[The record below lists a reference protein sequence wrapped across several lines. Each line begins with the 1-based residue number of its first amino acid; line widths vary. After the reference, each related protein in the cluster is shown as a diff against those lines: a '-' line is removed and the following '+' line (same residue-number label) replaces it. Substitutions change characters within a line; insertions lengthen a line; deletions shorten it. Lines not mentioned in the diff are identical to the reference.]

1 MIDLNFWFYILLIS
15 ARMLS
20 FISVAPFYSVGNP
33 PPMFKGAFG
42 LSLALLLYPVISL
55 PNLVN
60 MKILTFAALLA
71 GEVVVGLI
79 LGYTATLVF
88 NSIRIAGQLLDV
100 QIGLS
105 MAAIFDPQSESQNTL
120 LSQFLY
126 SLAVLIYMLVDGH
139 HQLLQSLAK
148 SYELIPLTSFELG
161 DGKFVWQM
169 VEIFSGVIVLALKI
183 AGPVLAVLVIIDL
196 SLGLVARTVP
206 QLNVFMLAF
215 PLKIGLGILAL
226 AIVSPLFAS
235 VFKNV
240 FTLIQKDLS
249 IIMRYL

>member
-1 MIDLNFWFYILLIS
+1 
-15 ARMLS
+15 
-20 FISVAPFYSVGNP
+20 
-33 PPMFKGAFG
+33 
-42 LSLALLLYPVISL
+42 
-55 PNLVN
+55 
-60 MKILTFAALLA
+60 
-71 GEVVVGLI
+71 
-79 LGYTATLVF
+79 
-88 NSIRIAGQLLDV
+88 
-100 QIGLS
+100 
-105 MAAIFDPQSESQNTL
+105 
-120 LSQFLY
+120 
-126 SLAVLIYMLVDGH
+126 MLVDGH

-169 VEIFSGVIVLALKI
+169 VEIFSGVILLALKI

>member
-1 MIDLNFWFYILLIS
+1 MIDYNFWLYILLIF

-20 FISVAPFYSVGNP
+20 FVSVAPFYSVGNP
-33 PPMFKGAFG
+33 PPIFKAAFG
-42 LSLALLLYPVISL
+42 LSLAILLYPAVSL
-55 PNLVN
+55 PSLTN
-60 MKILTFAALLA
+60 MQLLTFAVLLA

-88 NSIRIAGQLLDV
+88 NSIRIAGQLLDI

-126 SLAVLIYMLVDGH
+126 TLAVLVYMLVDGH

-148 SYELIPLTSFELG
+148 SYELIPITSLELG
-161 DGKFVWQM
+161 NGKFVWQM
-169 VEIFSGVIVLALKI
+169 VEIFSGVIFLALKI
-183 AGPVLAVLVIIDL
+183 VGPVLAVLIIIDL
-196 SLGLVARTVP
+196 SLTLVARTVP

-215 PLKIGLGILAL
+215 PLKIGLGVLAL
-226 AIVSPLFAS
+226 AIVSPLLAS

-240 FTLIQKDLS
+240 FTLMQKDLS

>member
-1 MIDLNFWFYILLIS
+1 MIDYNFWLYILLIF

-20 FISVAPFYSVGNP
+20 FVSVAPFYSVGNP
-33 PPMFKGAFG
+33 PPIFKAAFG
-42 LSLALLLYPVISL
+42 LSLAILLYPAVSL
-55 PNLVN
+55 PSLTN
-60 MKILTFAALLA
+60 MQLLTFAVLLA

-88 NSIRIAGQLLDV
+88 NSIRIAGQLLDI

-126 SLAVLIYMLVDGH
+126 TLALLVYMLVDGH

-148 SYELIPLTSFELG
+148 SYELIPITSLDLG

-169 VEIFSGVIVLALKI
+169 VKIFSEIILLALKI
-183 AGPVLAVLVIIDL
+183 VGPVLAVLIIIDL
-196 SLGLVARTVP
+196 SLALVARTVP

-215 PLKIGLGILAL
+215 PLKIGLGVLAL

-235 VFKNV
+235 VLKSI
-240 FTLIQKDLS
+240 FTLMQKDLS